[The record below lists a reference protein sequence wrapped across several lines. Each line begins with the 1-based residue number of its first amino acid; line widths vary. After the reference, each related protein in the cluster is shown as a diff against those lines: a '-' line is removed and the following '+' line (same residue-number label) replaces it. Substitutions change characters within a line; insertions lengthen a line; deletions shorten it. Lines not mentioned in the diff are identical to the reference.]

1 MIDEKTMNQSKYPN
15 IVQAMLDPA
24 FYPEQPGQVELVQT
38 QMSFV
43 FLTDSYAYK
52 LKKPVNLGYLDYSSL
67 EKRRYF
73 SECELQLN
81 RRLCS
86 EAYLAV
92 LTVQKD
98 DGQISFGDHG
108 EIIDY
113 VLKMKRLPLDKML
126 NILLHRNQVTDEMMV
141 RLAEKLASFHSKAEY
156 NPTISSFGEFSSI
169 TTNTEEN
176 FNQTENSVGRTI
188 SRNKY
193 ERIRDYTRKFLKD
206 NHGAFEKRI
215 LENRIRDCHGDLH
228 AAHICFTDSLCIY
241 DCIEFN
247 ERFRYGDVASE
258 IAFLAMDLDNYGRAD
273 ISRSLVNNY
282 VKYSGDHNLMSLLS
296 FYKIYRAYVRGKVES
311 FKLDDP
317 YISEAEKETARRVA
331 CGYFTLAG
339 FYVRS
344 SPTLFVMVG
353 VTGSG
358 KSFLAGELS
367 RHTGSIIL
375 SSDVIRKQLSG
386 IPLDQHRFEDFDKG
400 IYSSETTR
408 LTYEELIR
416 RGKLELSSGSSII
429 LDATFIRRSDRE
441 KARLLAEECE
451 AQLLFIE
458 CHADTDHILS
468 RLDERVKAG
477 SVSDGRREVLGP
489 QQNAFESLEEIPDG
503 NRIVIDTSNTI
514 ESNILLVLKKLGE
527 D

>member
-1 MIDEKTMNQSKYPN
+1 MAQLAISLANVLENTPPEIMTTETTMHQNKYPD

-24 FYPEQPGQVELVQT
+24 FYPEQPDKVELVQT

-43 FLTDSYAYK
+43 FLTDQYAYK

-67 EKRRYF
+67 EKRHYF
-73 SECELQLN
+73 CERELQLN

-86 EAYLAV
+86 QAYLAV
-92 LTVQKD
+92 MTVRKD
-98 DGQISFGDHG
+98 AGKISLGDHG

-126 NILLHRNQVTDEMMV
+126 NFLLQRNQVTDEMVV
-141 RLAEKLASFHSKAEY
+141 RLAEKLASFHSGAEY
-156 NPTISSFGEFSSI
+156 NPTISSFGEISSI

-176 FNQTENSVGRTI
+176 FNQTENSIDRTI

-193 ERIRDYTRKFLKD
+193 DRIRAYTRKFLKD

-258 IAFLAMDLDNYGRAD
+258 IAFLAMDLDHYGRAD
-273 ISRSLVNNY
+273 ISRILVDNY
-282 VKYSGDHNLMSLLS
+282 VSFSGDQNLMSLLS
-296 FYKIYRAYVRGKVES
+296 FYKTYRAYVRGKVES
-311 FKLDDP
+311 FKLDDL
-317 YISEAEKETARRVA
+317 YISESDKETARCVSG
-331 CGYFTLAG
+331 GYFNLAA
-339 FYVRS
+339 FYARS

-358 KSFLAGELS
+358 KSFFAGELS
-367 RHTGSIIL
+367 RHTGSISL
-375 SSDVIRKQLSG
+375 SSDVIRKQLTG
-386 IPLDQHRFEDFDKG
+386 TPLDQHRFEEFDKG

-408 LTYEELIR
+408 LTYEELFN
-416 RGKLELSSGSSII
+416 RGKRLLSSGASGNS
-429 LDATFIRRSDRE
+429 RRHFS
-441 KARLLAEECE
+441 
-451 AQLLFIE
+451 
-458 CHADTDHILS
+458 
-468 RLDERVKAG
+468 
-477 SVSDGRREVLGP
+477 P
-489 QQNAFESLEEIPDG
+489 AFG
-503 NRIVIDTSNTI
+503 
-514 ESNILLVLKKLGE
+514 
-527 D
+527 